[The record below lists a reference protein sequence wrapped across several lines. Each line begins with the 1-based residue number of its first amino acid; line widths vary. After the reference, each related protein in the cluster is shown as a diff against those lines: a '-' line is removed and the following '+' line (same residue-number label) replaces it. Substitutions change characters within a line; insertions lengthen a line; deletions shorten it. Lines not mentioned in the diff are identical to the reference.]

1 MPFALST
8 AALKLIWDAE
18 KLLASWQALAAEL
31 PHVTLATDPRL
42 PVDFQRSLVEAALR
56 QRVTID
62 ELVSPLI
69 DPRGRRLPRLGAPE
83 RDERRAA
90 RQLLVALVTAAAEGE
105 IQRVILH
112 PEVMAL
118 HRDVPELQRRFARG
132 EVLQKT
138 KLDAESVTLAPG
150 ILDGWR
156 LALDAALDRAATEN
170 VEVHILGPTLWP
182 HQVPNAREIL
192 DLQREFSGAPLA
204 WQLATD
210 WHHARRV
217 LWQSD
222 DNMADRKPPKAP
234 LPPDILAM
242 LPTEE
247 IQRLMAQDATDVP
260 KIGIGSVRFAD
271 ACGLELRLPPGVG
284 EVDWTDVDLGDAPR
298 TLVCQGSVDELGRA
312 ARIVDAERGAE
323 RN

>member
-8 AALKLIWDAE
+8 AALKLIWDPE
-18 KLLASWQALAAEL
+18 KLLASWQALASEL

-42 PVDFQRSLVEAALR
+42 PVDFQRTLVEDARR
-56 QRVTID
+56 QGVTVD

-105 IQRVILH
+105 IPRVILH

-118 HRDVPELQRRFARG
+118 HRDIPELQRRFARG
-132 EVLQKT
+132 EALQKME
-138 KLDAESVTLAPG
+138 LDAEGVTLAPAV
-150 ILDGWR
+150 LDGWR
-156 LALDAALDRAATEN
+156 LALDAALDRAAIEGI
-170 VEVHILGPTLWP
+170 EIHILGPTLWP
-182 HQVPNAREIL
+182 HQVPNAREVL
-192 DLQREFSGAPLA
+192 DLQGEFSGAPLA

-210 WHHARRV
+210 WRHARRV

-222 DNMADRKPPKAP
+222 DYMVDRRPPEEP

-242 LPTEE
+242 LPAEE
-247 IQRLMAQDATDVP
+247 IQRLMATEVTDVP
-260 KIGIGSVRFAD
+260 TLTTGSVRVAD

-284 EVDWTDVDLGDAPR
+284 EVNWTDVDLGDAPR
-298 TLVCQGSVDELGRA
+298 TLVCQGSADELERA
-312 ARIVDAERGAE
+312 ARIVDAEKVEGW
-323 RN
+323 